1 MIVCS
6 CHAINDAALETLID
20 SGAQNM
26 RAIGDAC
33 GAGTDCGRCCRDIA
47 RLLQQK
53 RPTIRPVQQD
63 TAPLSK

>member
-6 CHAINDAALETLID
+6 CHAINDAALESIVEA
-20 SGAQNM
+20 GASNM
-26 RAIGDAC
+26 REVGDAC

-47 RLLQQK
+47 RLLQRK
-53 RPTIRPVQQD
+53 RSAVRPVGQD